1 MNYDSSISTEVS
13 LSKILD
19 EMILDGTDLPIVVSF
34 LEGHESQ
41 IGEIYK
47 HSAYVYDLY
56 DLAAHP
62 YRINDFL
69 VKHIVDLPG
78 YDKCFAANLLMGL
91 LIQEDYRPDIRNLL
105 RKLISSDWDFSK
117 FRGVGYR
124 GLRDDI
130 LVAVGDIDIS
140 KVVETATNDE
150 RDVRYILNHS
160 YLSRSILM
168 ASNFLRFSTKA
179 QFMVLKELYRSLYR
193 NSPLVGPTNDLLK
206 QLLIANE
213 VDMFNWVVNVLGVD
227 YTGSEVNLALYEDM
241 ENRVPTKLAMIGK
254 DEMSFEETV
263 FDMNMVETQFDVL
276 DLFIYLYNHC
286 PNRVRGMVEFPD
298 LLEFFNLPFKWEELE
313 RLKQNTNHE
322 EQNT

>member
-1 MNYDSSISTEVS
+1 MNYDPSISTEVS

-19 EMILDGTDLPIVVSF
+19 EMILDGTDLQIVVSF

-150 RDVRYILNHS
+150 RDIRYILNHS
-160 YLSRSILM
+160 YLGRSILM

-179 QFMVLKELYRSLYR
+179 QFMVLKELSRSLYC

-213 VDMFNWVVNVLGVD
+213 VDMFNWVVNVLGVG
-227 YTGSEVNLALYEDM
+227 YTGTEVNLALYEDM